1 MPLLLIS
8 IKDEKTFSKTVS
20 VIFRLFKEYIYI
32 YYILY
37 IYIHICKY
45 ANIYMYNR
53 KIDRYSRYRYRYTY
67 TDQSIFKAVQKN
79 KYRQNQNHVIMY
91 ILPDE
96 N

>member
-1 MPLLLIS
+1 M
-8 IKDEKTFSKTVS
+8 
-20 VIFRLFKEYIYI
+20 
-32 YYILY
+32 
-37 IYIHICKY
+37 H
-45 ANIYMYNR
+45 IYMHNK
-53 KIDRYSRYRYRYTY
+53 KIDRYRRYRYRYTY